1 MSKRETL
8 EIRSSSDIVH
18 VRQQVRAWAIAMGF
32 GLVDQTK
39 IVTAASELARNT
51 VDYGKGGTV
60 TLETLQLGTRKGLRL
75 TFEDKGP
82 GIPDLELAMTD
93 GYTSNQGLGL
103 GLSGSKRLMH
113 EFEIVSKVGKGTRI
127 AIVRW
132 R

>member
-18 VRQQVRAWAIAMGF
+18 VRQQVRTWAVAMGF
-32 GLVDQTK
+32 GLLDQTK

-51 VDYGKGGTV
+51 VEYGKGGTV
-60 TLETLQLGTRKGLRL
+60 TLETLQLGNRKGLKL
-75 TFEDKGP
+75 IFEDKGP
-82 GIPDLELAMTD
+82 GIPDIELAMTD
-93 GYTSNQGLGL
+93 GYTSNHGLGL

-113 EFEIVSKVGKGTRI
+113 EFEIVSKAGKGTKI

>member
-1 MSKRETL
+1 MSKREIL

-18 VRQQVRAWAIAMGF
+18 VRQQVRTWAVAMGF
-32 GLVDQTK
+32 GLLDQTK

-51 VDYGKGGTV
+51 VEYGKGGTV
-60 TLETLQLGTRKGLRL
+60 TLEMLQLGTRKGLRL
-75 TFEDKGP
+75 IFEDKGP
-82 GIPDLELAMTD
+82 GIPDIELAMTD
-93 GYTSNQGLGL
+93 GYTSNHGLGL

-113 EFEIVSKVGKGTRI
+113 EFEIVSKVGKGTKI

>member
-1 MSKRETL
+1 MSKRETVK
-8 EIRSSSDIVH
+8 IRSSSDIVH
-18 VRQQVRAWAIAMGF
+18 VRQQVRIWAVAMGF

-51 VDYGKGGTV
+51 VDYGKGGTL
-60 TLETLQLGTRKGLRL
+60 TLETLQLASRKGLRL
-75 TFEDKGP
+75 IFEDKGP
-82 GIPDLELAMTD
+82 GIPDIELAMTD
-93 GYTSNQGLGL
+93 GYTSNHGLGL

-113 EFEIVSKVGKGTRI
+113 EFEIVSQVGKGTKI